1 MINQPNELERLFAKP
16 EWTAEEAQWLLN
28 FLEDTDATE
37 LKEFMQRLFLED
49 LENSKVIDPVL
60 SEKLLG
66 KIQQKI
72 IADQKQERA
81 KLMRLW
87 TLRLAAAC
95 FVSFLVLSTY
105 LWVKNNSKQPIA
117 QTQPAKEPYKN
128 DVAPGGD
135 KAILTLAN
143 GSTVVLNDAQNGT
156 LAQQGNTKVIK
167 LNGKLGYNA
176 ASGSGTSEILYNTV
190 STPRGGQY
198 QVELPDGSMVWLNA
212 ASSLRFPTS
221 FAGKERRVE
230 ITGEV
235 YFEIAKNKA
244 MPFIVSVNGAE
255 VHVTGTHFNV
265 MAYNEEASLE
275 TTLLEGAVN
284 FVKGGNNTILKPG
297 QQSQL
302 TKNGQLKTV
311 NDVDVIKV
319 MAWKN
324 GYFNFGGSDFEM
336 IARQLSRWYDVE
348 VVYDRKIDDLFYAE
362 IPRNTM
368 LSDVLK
374 ALELTGKIHFKIEG
388 RRIVVMP

>member
-1 MINQPNELERLFAKP
+1 LINQPKELERLFAKP

-37 LKEFMQRLFLED
+37 LKELMQRLFLED

-72 IADQKQERA
+72 IADQKQVKV

-105 LWVKNNSKQPIA
+105 LWIKNNSKQPIT

-135 KAILTLAN
+135 KAILILAN

-156 LAQQGNTKVIK
+156 IAQQGNTKVIK
-167 LNGKLGYNA
+167 LNGKLSYNA
-176 ASGSGTSEILYNTV
+176 ASGSGTNEILYNTV

-198 QVELPDGSMVWLNA
+198 EVELPDGSMVWLNA

-221 FAGKERRVE
+221 FAGKERRVQ

-235 YFEIAKNKA
+235 YFEIAKDKA

-255 VHVTGTHFNV
+255 VHVIGTHFNV
-265 MAYNEEASLE
+265 MAYSEETSLE

-284 FVKGGNNTILKPG
+284 FVKEGNSTILKPG

-311 NDVDVIKV
+311 NDVDLIKV

-348 VVYDRKIDDLFYAE
+348 VVYERKIDDLFYAE

-374 ALELTGKIHFKIEG
+374 ALELTGKVHFKIEG